1 MLVWGKLIQKLRQKG
16 VYEESFFRHVAW
28 IGGKLIQFMHT
39 TMVPEQVKTMK
50 IQAGVQ
56 VLRLGELRR
65 HLQLWKYYWD
75 LSPLIF
81 ILVMESLDIAFSRVV
96 EAGMYKG
103 IGLTPSFNLSHMF
116 YADDAVFMGQWSEK
130 NINTIIYVLKCFQQ
144 ASGLHINLSK
154 SKLMGLAVGDESVS
168 QAANQIGCG
177 VLKAPFTYLGSI
189 VGANM
194 SQIQSW
200 DAIVGKMEA
209 RLSKWK

>member
-1 MLVWGKLIQKLRQKG
+1 
-16 VYEESFFRHVAW
+16 
-28 IGGKLIQFMHT
+28 
-39 TMVPEQVKTMK
+39 
-50 IQAGVQ
+50 
-56 VLRLGELRR
+56 
-65 HLQLWKYYWD
+65 
-75 LSPLIF
+75 
-81 ILVMESLDIAFSRVV
+81 
-96 EAGMYKG
+96 MYKG

-168 QAANQIGCG
+168 QAADQIGCG

-209 RLSKWK
+209 RLSKWKMKTLSIGGRLTLLQEMESLKKKDIDLFSYMQKKLGNGVDTSFWNDAWRGEMKLKHKFSRIRRCLTKLDGLKRFLSRLMFLLGR